1 MKSINPSNNKTLK
14 IFNEMSPE
22 TVDKALSNV
31 QNEWQ
36 HWKTTEFSTR
46 SRYMLQLA
54 EELKNHKLDYA
65 TIITQEMGK
74 PIKESISEVEKSAW
88 VCEYY
93 AQNAEEML
101 SDELLESDA
110 SESFVSFEPLG
121 VILAV
126 MPWNFPFWQVFRFVA
141 PALMAGNVAVLKHA
155 SNVMGCATAIEKAI
169 RNAGFPQYAFKNLVI
184 GSKMVK
190 SIIKNPIIKATTLTG
205 SENAGSKVAEASGKR
220 IKKSVLELGGAD
232 AYIVLKDADLK
243 QAAYWGVFSRML
255 NNGQSCIAA
264 KRFILEMDIAEEFIQ
279 LLKDELLKWKIGDPM
294 DEETQIGP
302 LARRDLMDDL
312 EAQIND
318 AIKKGAKLVV
328 GGNPIPGDGN
338 YFEPTIIR
346 DIKLNMKIYSQET
359 FGPVFSIFVVKN
371 EVEAIKM
378 ANDSDF
384 GLGGSLWTND
394 LEKGKDLARQV
405 ESGAVFVNG
414 MTKSDPRLPFGG
426 IKKSGFGRE
435 LSHYGIK
442 EFVNMKT
449 IWIG

>member
-264 KRFILEMDIAEEFIQ
+264 KRFILEMDIAEEFMQ

-294 DEETQIGP
+294 KEETQIGP

-346 DIKLNMKIYSQET
+346 DIKPNMKIYSQET

-371 EVEAIKM
+371 EVEAIIM